1 MLVKRMGE
9 LEKEKK
15 DLQAQAKKES
25 EDIVELDKA
34 QVIYWLEQFRGGSIE
49 DEEFCRMLI
58 DLLVNSVT
66 VWDEDDNTYKVTVA
80 YNLTSLP
87 TKTYRLNK
95 GGTLSDFAS
104 NAPGMSANPTITGN
118 LLIHTFHC
126 RLKSHS
132 RKRFWDYDTFVV

>member
-15 DLQAQAKKES
+15 DLQVQAKKES

-58 DLLVNSVT
+58 DLFVNSVT

-95 GGTLSDFAS
+95 GGTLSDFTS

-132 RKRFWDYDTFVV
+132 WKRFWDYDTFVV